1 MKTAI
6 YPGSFD
12 PVTLGHLNIIKRAAQ
27 CFDRV
32 IVCVMVNS
40 KKHGL
45 FTPEERVELL
55 ERCTARFPNV
65 EVDFSDELL
74 AAYAKRR
81 KAHVVVKGLRA
92 VSDFE
97 QEVQMAVINRKLNPR
112 LETMFLASSDK
123 YTYLSSTVVKE
134 MARYGADL
142 GEFVPREIVDDVD
155 RKMRQAQEKENDY
168 WQAVWKSCWTCSLKW
183 WMRPR
188 ICPFPAT
195 SACWSGTAPWI

>member
-1 MKTAI
+1 MSTAI

-12 PVTLGHLNIIKRAAQ
+12 PVTLGHLNIIKRASQ
-27 CFDRV
+27 CFEKV

-40 KKHGL
+40 NKTGV

-55 ERCTARFPNV
+55 RRSTARFPNV
-65 EVDFSDELL
+65 EVEFSDGLL
-74 AAYAKRR
+74 ADYAKKR

-112 LETMFLASSDK
+112 LETMFLASSEK
-123 YTYLSSTVVKE
+123 YTYLSSTIVKE

-142 GEFVPREIVDDVD
+142 ADFVPREIVDDVNARMKQLQE
-155 RKMRQAQEKENDY
+155 RKGN
-168 WQAVWKSCWTCSLKW
+168 
-183 WMRPR
+183 
-188 ICPFPAT
+188 
-195 SACWSGTAPWI
+195 